1 MPVTTG
7 EFRRALG
14 QFATGV
20 TVITVTRESGLVHGM
35 TANSFA
41 SVSLD
46 PLQVLVC
53 VDHRAQTHYLVQ
65 EQKLFGIN
73 ILAENQ
79 EELARYFA
87 RPEQDP
93 EDASQLGVRIRA
105 SDRGTPLLDGA
116 VVQLDCQLARV
127 VQSGDHSIFIA
138 DVHSIELHGGRPL
151 VFHAGQY
158 KRLPD
163 EE

>member
-7 EFRRALG
+7 EFRKAMG

-20 TVITVTRESGLVHGM
+20 TVITVTRDSERVHGM
-35 TANSFA
+35 TANSFT

-53 VDHRAQTHYLVQ
+53 VDHRAQTHQFVQ
-65 EQKLFGIN
+65 ERKLFGIN

-87 RPEQDP
+87 KPEQDP
-93 EDASQLGVRIRA
+93 EIAARLGVRMRS

-116 VVQLDCQLARV
+116 IVQLDCRLANV

-138 DVHSIELHGGRPL
+138 DVHGLEMHEGRPL

-158 KRLPD
+158 KRLPIA
-163 EE
+163 E